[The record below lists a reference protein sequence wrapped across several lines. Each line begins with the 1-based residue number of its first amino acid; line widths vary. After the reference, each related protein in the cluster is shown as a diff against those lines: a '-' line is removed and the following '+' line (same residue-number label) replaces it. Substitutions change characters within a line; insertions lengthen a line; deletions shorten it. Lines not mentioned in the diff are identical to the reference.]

1 MCRWMSLGSD
11 NSCEEGNEGKQAF
24 LYNLSWEIS
33 GDVETFSAK
42 IDLNE
47 LLLTTVDLGFL
58 THPSKKQNL

>member
-11 NSCEEGNEGKQAF
+11 NPCEEGDEGKQAF
-24 LYNLSWEIS
+24 LYNLSWETS

-47 LLLTTVDLGFL
+47 LLLTIVDLGFL
-58 THPSKKQNL
+58 THPSNKQGL